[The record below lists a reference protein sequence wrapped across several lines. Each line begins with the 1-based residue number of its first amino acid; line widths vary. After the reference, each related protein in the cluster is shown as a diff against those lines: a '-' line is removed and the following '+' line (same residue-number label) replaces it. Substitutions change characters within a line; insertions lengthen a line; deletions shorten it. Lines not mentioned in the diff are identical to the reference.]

1 MQISILLALFS
12 AAALTSATP
21 TAEAEAWKSLETRGG
36 PSYILNCC
44 NPKNNDKYHHK
55 ETGECCYNIGGSANY
70 EYPRPSVSL
79 PPLLCFGLSISP
91 LFDMFFDFRALILER

>member
-44 NPKNNDKYHHK
+44 NPKNNEKYHHK

-70 EYPRPSVSL
+70 EYPRPSL
-79 PPLLCFGLSISP
+79 
-91 LFDMFFDFRALILER
+91 